1 MRNQRLDVLRG
12 LTMVSM
18 IAYHTLWDIHF
29 IFGMPL
35 GWYVGLPGYVWQQS
49 ICWTFILLSGYL
61 AGMGQHQ
68 DRQGGR
74 RDPGEETNSRQRGKF
89 PWRGLQVFG
98 CGALIT
104 VVTIL
109 VMPQDRVIFGVL
121 TLLGSCKL
129 IVWALHRF
137 SGPHKKTAQISYSTS
152 PVSSPTSPIPLIY
165 PMSPYLG
172 MAVSFAA
179 FTAFRHTEQG
189 WLGIPADPRLWF
201 APSLPVS
208 ARGLLI
214 RLPEAFFCSNLTAYL
229 GFPQPDFF
237 STDYFPLLPW
247 FFLFMTGY
255 FLYRCV
261 AGKASGPARERGNR
275 IRQSSGPAGKRG
287 NRIRQAAGPPMERGN
302 RNRQSADR
310 ERNSVQDTGLVGWL
324 LMKTGRHS
332 LLIYMFHQPII
343 YGILLLVFRL
353 FP

>member
-12 LTMVSM
+12 LTMISM

-61 AGMGQHQ
+61 AGMGQYQ
-68 DRQGGR
+68 DRQGGQN
-74 RDPGEETNSRQRGKF
+74 DPGKEINSRQRRKF
-89 PWRGLQVFG
+89 PRRGLQVFG

-109 VMPQDRVIFGVL
+109 VMPQDKVIFGVL

-137 SGPHKKTAQISYSTS
+137 SGPHKKI
-152 PVSSPTSPIPLIY
+152 PPISSPTSPIPLIY
-165 PMSPYLG
+165 PESPYLG
-172 MAVSFAA
+172 LAASFAA

-189 WLGIPADPRLWF
+189 WLGIPSDPRLWF

-255 FLYRCV
+255 FLYRCI
-261 AGKASGPARERGNR
+261 AGKAA
-275 IRQSSGPAGKRG
+275 GPAGKRG

-302 RNRQSADR
+302 RIRLSADR
-310 ERNSVQDTGLVGWL
+310 ERNAVQDTGLIGRI

-332 LLIYMFHQPII
+332 LLIYMVHQPII
-343 YGILLLVFRL
+343 YGILLLVVRL